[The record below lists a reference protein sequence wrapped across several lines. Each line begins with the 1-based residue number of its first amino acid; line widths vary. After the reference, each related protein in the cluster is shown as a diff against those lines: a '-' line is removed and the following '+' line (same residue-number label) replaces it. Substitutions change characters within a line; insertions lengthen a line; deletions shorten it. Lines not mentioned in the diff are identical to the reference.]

1 MATYLLVDT
10 MNTFFRARHVVRGD
24 ISEKVGMA
32 IHITLN
38 AINKC
43 YKQFNADHVVFA
55 LEGRSWRKDFYAPS
69 KNLFG
74 FKLDTFSAN
83 VLVIWLMTILL
94 TITLY
99 FDVLRKLIENSGFI
113 FKLIKLKTTKR

>member
-1 MATYLLVDT
+1 MKTYLLVDT

-32 IHITLN
+32 IHVTLN

-55 LEGRSWRKDFYAPS
+55 LEGRSWRKDFYTSYKKNPVTNVQVLS
-69 KNLFG
+69 K
-74 FKLDTFSAN
+74 
-83 VLVIWLMTILL
+83 
-94 TITLY
+94 
-99 FDVLRKLIENSGFI
+99 
-113 FKLIKLKTTKR
+113 KLKRILHFLKHTMTS

>member
-24 ISEKVGMA
+24 AETKIGMA

-43 YKQFNADHVVFA
+43 YRKFNADHVLFA
-55 LEGRSWRKDFYAPS
+55 LEDVVGAKTSILHTRRTEATSGQHRALVS
-69 KNLFG
+69 KKRTHCSL
-74 FKLDTFSAN
+74 KHT
-83 VLVIWLMTILL
+83 MT
-94 TITLY
+94 
-99 FDVLRKLIENSGFI
+99 S
-113 FKLIKLKTTKR
+113 